1 MFCKFTELL
10 TNLRRTCFTR
20 KSKLRTNPNQN
31 IILMKQDRVSGAVLI
46 DKHEYTENFLT
57 LLNTNRL
64 IKLRND
70 SLKKIMKAKY
80 SKFYGK

>member
-1 MFCKFTELL
+1 
-10 TNLRRTCFTR
+10 
-20 KSKLRTNPNQN
+20 
-31 IILMKQDRVSGAVLI
+31 MKQDRVSGAVLI